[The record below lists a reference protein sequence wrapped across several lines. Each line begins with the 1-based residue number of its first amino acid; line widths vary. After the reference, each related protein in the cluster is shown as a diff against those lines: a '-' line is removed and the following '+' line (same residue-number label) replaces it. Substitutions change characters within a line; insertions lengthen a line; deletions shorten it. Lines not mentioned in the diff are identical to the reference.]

1 MTRNFFRRVGFG
13 LRPEQDVPS
22 DALEWAKSQVNK
34 VPEYQWTGHI
44 PSTLEGRDFTFSY
57 NKAKKKARQKFKNDP
72 KGYEKLFHKPNQ
84 EKIIEQE
91 NINLKIRYSE
101 ALIGDNPV
109 YDRLLWFWGNH
120 FAIIEKFLSPELFT
134 GPYQRE
140 VIRANLTGNFENLVR
155 EVTTS
160 WAMLDSLDNRTSI
173 APNSAKAKKERKKG
187 RTPTLNENHARELLE
202 LHTISPSAKFT
213 QNDVINTAYIMAGWG
228 ARGAKGSYSQV
239 KFSQDF
245 HEPGEHIVL
254 GKGYKQRN
262 TNSKL
267 KLFDLIADLV
277 RQPSCREFISTK
289 LCRHFIT
296 DNPTKEMV
304 QPIIKTWE
312 KTDGDLP
319 SIHKTLLEV
328 VYEHCKNTSKLNNPE
343 LWLIQTL
350 NLYGSTGLEFS
361 RISNILEEL
370 GQSPF
375 RPLQPNG
382 WSDLEE
388 DWVSPEFLIRRLVFS
403 RDIAFKRGNYG
414 FRLNFDLNDLISK
427 NFHDK
432 DNILSYLSS
441 AANDTEKLILLSP
454 SKWMLY
460 S

>member
-1 MTRNFFRRVGFG
+1 
-13 LRPEQDVPS
+13 
-22 DALEWAKSQVNK
+22 
-34 VPEYQWTGHI
+34 
-44 PSTLEGRDFTFSY
+44 
-57 NKAKKKARQKFKNDP
+57 
-72 KGYEKLFHKPNQ
+72 
-84 EKIIEQE
+84 
-91 NINLKIRYSE
+91 
-101 ALIGDNPV
+101 
-109 YDRLLWFWGNH
+109 
-120 FAIIEKFLSPELFT
+120 
-134 GPYQRE
+134 
-140 VIRANLTGNFENLVR
+140 
-155 EVTTS
+155 
-160 WAMLDSLDNRTSI
+160 
-173 APNSAKAKKERKKG
+173 
-187 RTPTLNENHARELLE
+187 
-202 LHTISPSAKFT
+202 
-213 QNDVINTAYIMAGWG
+213 MAGWG
-228 ARGAKGSYSQV
+228 ARGTKGSYSQV

-350 NLYGSTGLEFS
+350 NLYGSNGLEFS
-361 RISNILEEL
+361 RVSNILEEL